1 MKAIETTATIDEQ
14 GQLSLDRPLMVNP
27 NQRVRVIVLIAE
39 AHEPD
44 PDDTPDAVVLE
55 GLKEG
60 LEEAL
65 AGQTIPVANMWD
77 GIDAE

>member
-39 AHEPD
+39 ADEPD
-44 PDDTPDAVVLE
+44 PDDTPDAMVLE

>member
-14 GQLSLDRPLMVNP
+14 GQLSLDSPLEVSL

-39 AHEPD
+39 DENLD
-44 PDDTPDAVVLE
+44 PDDTPKEVVLQDLRE
-55 GLKEG
+55 GLD
-60 LEEAL
+60 EAL
-65 AGQTIPVANMWD
+65 SGQTIPLSKMWD